1 MLRIDIIFDAIGLYI
16 VRSAEVFDKC
26 ADASFTIFTTQ
37 MLVYAFLLVI
47 GEDRTSFDELEE

>member
-37 MLVYAFLLVI
+37 MLVYADILIIGRFLLNSR
-47 GEDRTSFDELEE
+47 RT